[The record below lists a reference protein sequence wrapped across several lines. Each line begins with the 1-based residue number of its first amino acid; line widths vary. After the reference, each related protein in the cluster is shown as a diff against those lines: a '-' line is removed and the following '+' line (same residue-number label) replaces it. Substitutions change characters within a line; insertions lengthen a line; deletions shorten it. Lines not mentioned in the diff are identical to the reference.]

1 MSARP
6 YTAPS
11 TRSNTRNP
19 EQGAQAPSSKVQ
31 TTESPETMSDTQPTE
46 AEQLAAAREQV
57 RQLQEQLDEARTS
70 SQRSTPSSEGRNLP
84 AIVKLKDP
92 EPLTDGSS
100 PSFENWRIQI
110 EDKFLINSSM
120 FNSEQAQ
127 MAYIFNRT
135 ADIAQKHL
143 APRYRKGPDPFT
155 TATEMIAYLAEIL
168 ENPFEAQDARID
180 FRKLMMRDDESF
192 SDFYTRFL
200 HLAGTGKIPTD
211 DLQPDLYDKL
221 TPSLQQSVLP
231 FMDTLLTSK
240 ALALKCMLVDK
251 NLRRLQQRRAQLRLA
266 RPTPR
271 PVTTTTVTRNPVAAA
286 PIPVFTRVTSP
297 TPVAKSYGPARE
309 STPVRKDPEDACF
322 RCKQPG
328 HFAKDCPEPPRP
340 RADVKELAEPAPDSS
355 SDSEKEQA

>member
-1 MSARP
+1 MSAAS
-6 YTAPS
+6 YTAPN
-11 TRSNTRNP
+11 TRNRTRNP
-19 EQGAQAPSSKVQ
+19 EQGVQTPSSETQ
-31 TTESPETMSDTQPTE
+31 IIESIETMSATQPTE
-46 AEQLAAAREQV
+46 AEQLATAREQV
-57 RQLQEQLDEARTS
+57 RQLQEQLDQTIAAS
-70 SQRSTPSSEGRNLP
+70 LRSTPSASNDARSLT
-84 AIVKLKDP
+84 VKLKDP
-92 EPLTDGSS
+92 EPLTDGAS

-143 APRYRKGPDPFT
+143 APRYRKGPEPFG
-155 TATEMIAYLAEIL
+155 TAAEMVTYLAEIL

-180 FRKLMMRDDESF
+180 FRKLMMKDDESF

-200 HLAGTGKIPTD
+200 HLAGMGKIPTD

-231 FMDTLLTSK
+231 FLDTLLTSK
-240 ALALKCMLVDK
+240 ALAHKCLLVDK
-251 NLRRLQQRRAQLRLA
+251 NLRRLQLRRNQSRTARLA
-266 RPTPR
+266 TRF
-271 PVTTTTVTRNPVAAA
+271 VTTSPPIRQPAMTSTSSPVVRA
-286 PIPVFTRVTSP
+286 TSP
-297 TPVAKSYGPARE
+297 TPAPRLYGPTRE
-309 STPVRKDPEDACF
+309 ATPVRKDPEDTCF

-340 RADVKELAEPAPDSS
+340 RIDVKELAGPAPDSG
-355 SDSEKEQA
+355 SDSEKDQA